1 MLNIVNEELRKEF
14 TLISD
19 TIVVVVDVV
28 DVAVEIVVRL

>member
-14 TLISD
+14 TLILD
-19 TIVVVVDVV
+19 TIVVVVVV